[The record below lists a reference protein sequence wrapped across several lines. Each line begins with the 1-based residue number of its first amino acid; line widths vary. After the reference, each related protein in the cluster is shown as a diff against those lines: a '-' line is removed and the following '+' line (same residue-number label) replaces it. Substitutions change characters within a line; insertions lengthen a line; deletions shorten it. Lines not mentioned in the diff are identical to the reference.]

1 MFYLCRRP
9 LNRNAATS
17 SVARILNTHTIYHRL
32 LVNALVG
39 TLNFPRATRS
49 QWLGCILCIRFL
61 SFFLASRKRIRKNMT
76 GRRPALYDLRNTLPE
91 ITFEVWHRNKR
102 LLWPLNIALRKHGLS
117 LDLAIYLRY
126 LVILLLTIIDF
137 ITTIGSFN
145 RISISKLISL
155 SVHKSTRSKLM
166 S

>member
-1 MFYLCRRP
+1 
-9 LNRNAATS
+9 
-17 SVARILNTHTIYHRL
+17 
-32 LVNALVG
+32 
-39 TLNFPRATRS
+39 
-49 QWLGCILCIRFL
+49 
-61 SFFLASRKRIRKNMT
+61 MT